1 MKETKTYDELEAE
14 LKEARFRLEEA
25 EETLRAIQS
34 NEVDALVIN
43 GDQGQQVYTL
53 EGAEHPYRIIMECMS
68 EVALTMAA
76 DGTIL
81 YC

>member
-14 LKEARFRLEEA
+14 LKETKVRLEEA

-43 GDQGQQVYTL
+43 GDS
-53 EGAEHPYRIIMECMS
+53 GAAGLHP
-68 EVALTMAA
+68 
-76 DGTIL
+76 
-81 YC
+81 